1 MVGNDLLQCCQPVFL
16 ELAAGEGQLVLVR
29 LEDAFERVPLFRG
42 QEELALEPLDD
53 GGLLL
58 DVGLGR
64 GQLFVQLLHLFV
76 HLTHAVVQP
85 TGNEKKYI

>member
-1 MVGNDLLQCCQPVFL
+1 MVGHDLLQRSQPVFL
-16 ELAAGEGQLVLVR
+16 KLAACEGQLVLVR

-76 HLTHAVVQP
+76 HLAHAVVQP
-85 TGNEKKYI
+85 TRNEENYT